1 MGFLRFMKSWAS
13 SFRMWPW
20 KDQGNANEAQPVAQ
34 YGDPTCVG
42 FARRSVPP
50 VGSIRFGLMS
60 DNIDESVGTL
70 PKRRG
75 VIVWCLIIIEA
86 LGSVESV
93 RAVVFGVKFP
103 PGVPPS
109 LANAA
114 TDMNW
119 LQIPITLAGG
129 VLSALMAWYFYKM
142 SRKLFAIAYGK
153 LGLAIVA
160 TILQIILNAQL
171 RNWVA
176 GTGLWPLL
184 ISPIICIAVIAYV
197 HHLDGN
203 NRLED

>member
-1 MGFLRFMKSWAS
+1 
-13 SFRMWPW
+13 
-20 KDQGNANEAQPVAQ
+20 
-34 YGDPTCVG
+34 
-42 FARRSVPP
+42 
-50 VGSIRFGLMS
+50 
-60 DNIDESVGTL
+60 
-70 PKRRG
+70 
-75 VIVWCLIIIEA
+75 
-86 LGSVESV
+86 
-93 RAVVFGVKFP
+93 
-103 PGVPPS
+103 
-109 LANAA
+109 
-114 TDMNW
+114 
-119 LQIPITLAGG
+119 